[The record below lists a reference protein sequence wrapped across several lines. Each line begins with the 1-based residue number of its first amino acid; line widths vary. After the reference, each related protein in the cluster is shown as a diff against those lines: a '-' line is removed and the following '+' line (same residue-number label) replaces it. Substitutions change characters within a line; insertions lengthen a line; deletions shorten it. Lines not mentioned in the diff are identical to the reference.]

1 MVYMP
6 LNISYYLVM
15 MSFFSKL
22 LSSKVNR
29 ISSKDISIG
38 KEFML
43 ASVCVIF
50 PTEGEVLFDI
60 SF

>member
-6 LNISYYLVM
+6 LNISYYLLM

-22 LSSKVNR
+22 FSSKVNQ

-43 ASVCVIF
+43 ASLCVSLCQ
-50 PTEGEVLFDI
+50 GEVYDI